1 MPRHTHIP
9 THTHTHT
16 HSSPTHPA
24 LSSSTHLCQY
34 VCFVWMRQFILLTYF
49 LHQKQSLQQLGKGL
63 ILCKCMQI
71 TVTQNS
77 IRIGS
82 MQIVFAKQAY
92 WKGLHFPAPSH
103 STHPS
108 ALLPIHP
115 PHPPLPPLALPY
127 ASLLIIS
134 PFAPPPVSLNPLSTL
149 FSLLAGHSCP
159 GPLSPVSPST
169 PTPPNSFSLPSSL

>member
-1 MPRHTHIP
+1 MALHTRTQMPRHTHYS
-9 THTHTHT
+9 HTHG
-16 HSSPTHPA
+16 SPTHPA

-108 ALLPIHP
+108 ALLPKRTP
-115 PHPPLPPLALPY
+115 SLSPLLCNPPLHSSP
-127 ASLLIIS
+127 SFILLC
-134 PFAPPPVSLNPLSTL
+134 AAW
-149 FSLLAGHSCP
+149 LLA
-159 GPLSPVSPST
+159 V
-169 PTPPNSFSLPSSL
+169 